1 MKNVLFMN
9 QIVTINKRNI
19 EMLSKNF
26 NKSKLNI
33 SRINLQKNSSQNKSV
48 AEI

>member
-1 MKNVLFMN
+1 MN

-19 EMLSKNF
+19 EMLSNLK
-26 NKSKLNI
+26 KSKFNI
-33 SRINLQKNSSQNKSV
+33 PRINLQKNSSQNKSV